1 MSGETVIGETTMSA
15 EKTGGDIEVRLR
27 DLSQL
32 FTGPDPSPFRE
43 GTLTAEAEEY
53 FLLKAKEL
61 PKNQPVRIVIHL
73 PADEA
78 ARLSPPEIAA
88 AMTQHFASS
97 ANAESRKIRE
107 LFRTG
112 RGAGLIGFAT
122 LATCLLLAWHVTEN
136 LPARPITRIVQESF
150 VILGWVS
157 IWKPLEMFL
166 YEWLPP
172 DRRRRLF
179 LRLAAAEIVVR
190 R

>member
-1 MSGETVIGETTMSA
+1 MRA
-15 EKTGGDIEVRLR
+15 EKTGGDIEVRLCR
-27 DLSQL
+27 LSQL
-32 FTGPDPSPFRE
+32 FTDFDPSPFRE
-43 GTLTAEAEEY
+43 GNLTTEAEEY
-53 FLLKAKEL
+53 FLRRAKEL

-78 ARLSPPEIAA
+78 ARLSPPDIAA
-88 AMTQHFASS
+88 AMTHHFASS

-122 LATCLLLAWHVTEN
+122 LATCLFLAWHVTEN
-136 LPARPITRIVQESF
+136 LPARPITRILQESF

-172 DRRRRLF
+172 NRRRRLF
-179 LRLAAAEIVVR
+179 HRLAAAEVVIR

>member
-1 MSGETVIGETTMSA
+1 MSGETVIGETAMRA
-15 EKTGGDIEVRLR
+15 EKTGGDIEIRLR

-43 GTLTAEAEEY
+43 GNLTTEAEEY
-53 FLLKAKEL
+53 FLQKAKEL
-61 PKNQPVRIVIHL
+61 PKNQPIRIVIHL
-73 PADEA
+73 PANEA
-78 ARLSPPEIAA
+78 TPRSPPDIAA
-88 AMTQHFASS
+88 AMTHHFASS
-97 ANAESRKIRE
+97 ANAESRKLRE

-122 LATCLLLAWHVTEN
+122 LATCLFLAWHVTEN
-136 LPARPITRIVQESF
+136 LSARPITRILQESF

-179 LRLAAAEIVVR
+179 RRLSAAEVVIR

>member
-1 MSGETVIGETTMSA
+1 MSGETVIGETAMPT
-15 EKTGGDIEVRLR
+15 ERTGGDIEVRLSE
-27 DLSQL
+27 LSQL
-32 FTGPDPSPFRE
+32 FCSLEPSPFRA
-43 GTLTAEAEEY
+43 GTVATEAEEY
-53 FLLKAKEL
+53 FLQKAKEL

-73 PADEA
+73 PANEA
-78 ARLSPPEIAA
+78 TQRSPSDIAA
-88 AMTQHFASS
+88 AITSHFASR
-97 ANAESRKIRE
+97 ATDESKRIRE

-122 LATCLLLAWHVTEN
+122 LSTCLFLAWHVTEN
-136 LPARPITRIVQESF
+136 LPARPITRILQESF

-179 LRLAAAEIVVR
+179 RRLAAAEVVIR

>member
-1 MSGETVIGETTMSA
+1 MRA
-15 EKTGGDIEVRLR
+15 ENSGGDIEIRLR

-32 FTGPDPSPFRE
+32 FTDLDPSPFRE
-43 GTLTAEAEEY
+43 GSLTTEADKY
-53 FLLKAKEL
+53 LLLKTKEL
-61 PKNQPVRIVIHL
+61 PENQPVRIVIHL
-73 PADEA
+73 PAAEA
-78 ARLSPPEIAA
+78 MERSAANIAA
-88 AMTQHFASS
+88 AMTSHFASC
-97 ANAESRKIRE
+97 ANAESKKISE
-107 LFRTG
+107 LFRAG
-112 RGAGLIGFAT
+112 RRAGLIGFVT

-172 DRRRRLF
+172 DRRRRLL

>member
-1 MSGETVIGETTMSA
+1 
-15 EKTGGDIEVRLR
+15 
-27 DLSQL
+27 
-32 FTGPDPSPFRE
+32 
-43 GTLTAEAEEY
+43 
-53 FLLKAKEL
+53 
-61 PKNQPVRIVIHL
+61 
-73 PADEA
+73 
-78 ARLSPPEIAA
+78 
-88 AMTQHFASS
+88 MTQHFASS
-97 ANAESRKIRE
+97 ANAKSRKIRE

-122 LATCLLLAWHVTEN
+122 LATCLFLAWHVTEN
-136 LPARPITRIVQESF
+136 LPARPITRILQESF

-179 LRLAAAEIVVR
+179 RRLAAAEVVIR